1 MVIRKPL
8 RPRSRRFVR
17 IDSKRESATVNPPNW
32 LRCAAMA
39 DRNEIVAWADEYLD
53 LASYPDYGPMGLQV
67 VGAPEVRK
75 LVCGVSASRE
85 LFERAAE
92 ADAQMVVVHHGLFW
106 EKESRRIGVV
116 MRERL
121 RALFDADLSL
131 VAYHLALDAHPEVG
145 NNALLCDELGIER
158 EGRFADGYGFGRL
171 PDPIP
176 VNQIA
181 ERVQERLGRM
191 PLVFSYGPELVE
203 RVAVCSRRA
212 LRRGGLRRGYDCFV
226 TGEAD
231 EPTKHAAKEGGVHF
245 IAGGHYA
252 TETLGVRAL
261 AARIGERFDVA
272 WDFVD
277 LPNPV

>member
-1 MVIRKPL
+1 
-8 RPRSRRFVR
+8 
-17 IDSKRESATVNPPNW
+17 
-32 LRCAAMA
+32 MA
-39 DRNEIVAWADEYLD
+39 HRDEIIAWADEYLE

-67 VGAPEVRK
+67 AGAEEVRK
-75 LVCGVSASRE
+75 IVCGVSASRE

-92 ADAQMVVVHHGLFW
+92 AGAQMVLVHHGLFW
-106 EKESRRIGVV
+106 ERDTRVVGPV

-145 NNALLCDELGIER
+145 NNALLCEELGVER
-158 EGRFADGYGFGRL
+158 EGRFADGLGFGGHL

-176 VNQIA
+176 VSALA
-181 ERVQERLGRM
+181 ERAHERLGRM

-203 RVAVCSRRA
+203 RVAVCS
-212 LRRGGLRRGYDCFV
+212 GGAARYLAQAAAEGYDCFV

-231 EPTKHAAKEGGVHF
+231 EPTKHAAKEWGIHF
-245 IAGGHYA
+245 VAGGHYA

-261 AARIGERFDVA
+261 SARLAERFDLA

>member
-1 MVIRKPL
+1 MA
-8 RPRSRRFVR
+8 SR
-17 IDSKRESATVNPPNW
+17 D
-32 LRCAAMA
+32 
-39 DRNEIVAWADEYLD
+39 EIVAWADEYLD
-53 LASYPDYGPMGLQV
+53 LAAYPDYGPMGLQV
-67 VGAPEVRK
+67 VGSPDVRK

-92 ADAQMVVVHHGLFW
+92 AGAQMVLVHHGLLW
-106 EKESRRIGVV
+106 DKEPRRIGPV

-131 VAYHLALDAHPEVG
+131 VAYHLALDAHPEIG

-158 EGRFADGYGFGRL
+158 KGRFADGYGFGGRL
-171 PDPIP
+171 SDPIP
-176 VNQIA
+176 VSDLA
-181 ERVQERLGRM
+181 ERVQEQLGRM

-203 RVAVCSRRA
+203 RVAVCS
-212 LRRGGLRRGYDCFV
+212 GGAARYLADAAAAGYDCFV

-231 EPTKHAAKEGGVHF
+231 EPTKHAAKEAGVHF

-261 AARIGERFDVA
+261 AARIGERFDIA